1 MSFTCLRV
9 SVVASVLLLTMV
21 SLVETSHAEIPWQQ
35 SPETTFNSARASGKP
50 ILVYVGT
57 EWCHF
62 CEQMKRDTWS
72 DPHVAAV
79 VSRSYETLMLD
90 GDRDK
95 RVVKKLGL
103 NGYPVTLLYDSGGH
117 FVAKRD
123 GFMLPAQTL
132 RWIKDKTP

>member
-1 MSFTCLRV
+1 MSFA
-9 SVVASVLLLTMV
+9 SVRIPSMTAILLIVASSVIGT
-21 SLVETSHAEIPWQQ
+21 ARGEIPWQR
-35 SPETTFNSARASGKP
+35 SPEAAFNLARVSGKP

-72 DPHVAAV
+72 DPHVVAV
-79 VSRSYETLMLD
+79 VSQSYETLTLD

-95 RVVKKLGL
+95 SIVKKLGL
-103 NGYPVTLLYDSGGH
+103 NGYPATLLYDSGGH
-117 FVAKRD
+117 FIAKRD

-132 RWIKDKTP
+132 RWIESKSP